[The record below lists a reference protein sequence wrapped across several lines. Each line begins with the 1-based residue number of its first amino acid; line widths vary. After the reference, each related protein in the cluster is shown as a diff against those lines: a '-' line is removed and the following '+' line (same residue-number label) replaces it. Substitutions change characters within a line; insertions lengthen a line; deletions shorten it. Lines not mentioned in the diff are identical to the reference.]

1 MYPHHREDVDA
12 VFARLQTISSLPPAD
27 GPDDPDAR
35 RGELTDILRRHA
47 GYGGAYFMV
56 SGPTAM
62 RALLTLWS
70 TEEDARAASDRTR
83 AAAGDLPRPVIDEDV
98 VYEVTEDEPG
108 PAGDAEPTVAA
119 VATFDG
125 PFSDAGRAAMD
136 RIHHDRV
143 IPAVRAL
150 PGTVRLLFLWDRLSR
165 SMRGLH
171 LATDAGPL
179 DAARAPR
186 STRPTRPRVRTRRSS
201 HRPTAWSAGTW
212 AAPTSR
218 SRRSG
223 VHPRPLDDR
232 GLPRP
237 GAPHAAL
244 PPRDRDDAGAVR
256 GPPRLRSSVGS
267 GPGQFWRGTCCCVGC
282 CCGAAGCAGWTCG
295 WACCPAGT
303 WPCPIEARIWS
314 SRLLPA

>member
-1 MYPHHREDVDA
+1 M
-12 VFARLQTISSLPPAD
+12 FARLQTISSLPPTG
-27 GPDDPDAR
+27 GPDDPYAR

-83 AAAGDLPRPVIDEDV
+83 AATGDLPRPVIDEDV

-171 LATDAGPL
+171 LATDAAPL
-179 DAARAPR
+179 DAARAAVDATDP
-186 STRPTRPRVRTRRSS
+186 
-201 HRPTAWSAGTW
+201 AAGEDPALVSPPDRMERW
-212 AAPTSR
+212 DVGGADVPVAP
-218 SRRSG
+218 
-223 VHPRPLDDR
+223 
-232 GLPRP
+232 
-237 GAPHAAL
+237 
-244 PPRDRDDAGAVR
+244 VR
-256 GPPRLRSSVGS
+256 GASATP
-267 GPGQFWRGTCCCVGC
+267 
-282 CCGAAGCAGWTCG
+282 
-295 WACCPAGT
+295 
-303 WPCPIEARIWS
+303 
-314 SRLLPA
+314 